1 MKLLADLSKITEAE
15 WLELRRGGLGSS
27 DAAAVLG
34 VSSFKS
40 PLALYAEKLGLA
52 EPEAESPAMRW
63 GKLLEAT
70 IAQEYARETGRA
82 VYHPKI
88 LLQHEKHEFM
98 LATPDRFATV
108 HKAPKT
114 FTTTLADH
122 TLLVEIK
129 TAGAYKADD
138 WAEEPP
144 LEYQVQVQHGLAV
157 TGFDLASLVV
167 LIGGQRLL
175 WVDLER
181 NDRFIAVLIER
192 EREFWER
199 IQKLEP
205 PAATGADK
213 ETLAKLYPKETG
225 TSVDLPREALDWDK
239 RLQEAKEE
247 LKRWELVKDES
258 EALLKGWIGEAT
270 YGVLP
275 DGAGRYS
282 WKQVRQEIAAK
293 EAHVREF
300 RQLRRLSK

>member
-1 MKLLADLSKITEAE
+1 MKILAELDTITEAE
-15 WLELRRGGLGSS
+15 WLALRRGGLGSS

-40 PLALYAEKLGLA
+40 PLNLYAEKLGLA
-52 EPEAESPAMRW
+52 EPEAESQAMRW

-70 IAQEYARETGRA
+70 IAGEYARETGRA
-82 VYHPKI
+82 VYHPKV

-98 LATPDRFATV
+98 LATPDRFATLEQGV
-108 HKAPKT
+108 
-114 FTTTLADH
+114 
-122 TLLVEIK
+122 LLVEIK
-129 TAGAYKADD
+129 TAGAFKADD

-199 IQKLEP
+199 VQKLEP

-225 TSVDLPREALDWDK
+225 TSVDLPREALDWDT

-293 EAHVREF
+293 EAQVREF
-300 RQLRRLSK
+300 RVLRRLAR